1 MPSVHFIFLFFHFQI
16 TPTTTKPSVRSY
28 DEESCKSTTDPLA
41 AVSSVA
47 SPAPVTAHH
56 DDAPAGASTAATAA
70 AAAPTATAF
79 NEIVVISSND
89 ADAAIG
95 PAGVGSG
102 GSTDGLSRNDFRKSK
117 SKMKIYLKKCKDAL
131 IGQQQQMPEDTCPIT
146 HHEAV
151 SQSPNTS
158 WYLDDEMPPR
168 EHMPSQSQLQR
179 GEGAATQAKCTVET
193 AFDADIKN
201 ELGHENNLHKDGQQ
215 LNSVIEN
222 MTSGDVQAA
231 VEVSAIHILLHFQH
245 IF

>member
-1 MPSVHFIFLFFHFQI
+1 M
-16 TPTTTKPSVRSY
+16 RSY

-47 SPAPVTAHH
+47 SPASVTAQH
-56 DDAPAGASTAATAA
+56 DDVPAGASTATAA
-70 AAAPTATAF
+70 AVVPAATAF

-89 ADAAIG
+89 VDTVIG
-95 PAGVGSG
+95 AAGVGSG

-131 IGQQQQMPEDTCPIT
+131 IGQQQPMPEDTCPIT

-168 EHMPSQSQLQR
+168 EQLPSQSQSQR
-179 GEGAATQAKCTVET
+179 GEGAATPVKCTVEI
-193 AFDADIKN
+193 AFDADIKS

-222 MTSGDVQAA
+222 IASGDVQAA
-231 VEVSAIHILLHFQH
+231 VEVSAIHIHSLAFSTHFLEV
-245 IF
+245 FDFNR